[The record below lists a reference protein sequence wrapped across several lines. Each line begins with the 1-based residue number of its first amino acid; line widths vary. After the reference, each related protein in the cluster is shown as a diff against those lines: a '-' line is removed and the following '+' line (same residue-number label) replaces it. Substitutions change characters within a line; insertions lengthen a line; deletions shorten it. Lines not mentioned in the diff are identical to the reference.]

1 MPTIVIVEKAAAY
14 DFGRRLYL
22 VDYGARTPTTGGRPL
37 MSWLSDTYT
46 ELKALYQRFVQWERL
61 ALLREREWRFPI
73 YGTVEDFEQRFK
85 FLVPQVFRDE
95 FFNMHKRRKTSGHS
109 GFCERGEVAV
119 NVPNPRS
126 TGSSKKF
133 LDRETSIYHFHGS
146 LNQDRGGLYLYGHFR
161 LPHQIAR
168 GVLRMINSC
177 LIYGAIVFIV
187 AAAAYGVEIL
197 TSVVSTHFFYNALI
211 SYLPFFALFFFLMSL
226 MNCLLVRRLERRD
239 RHARAEA
246 YRLLT
251 EICGSPATPPNH
263 QP

>member
-1 MPTIVIVEKAAAY
+1 
-14 DFGRRLYL
+14 
-22 VDYGARTPTTGGRPL
+22 
-37 MSWLSDTYT
+37 MSWLSDKYAD
-46 ELKALYQRFVQWERL
+46 LKALYLRLEQWERF
-61 ALLREREWRFPI
+61 ALLREQEWRFSI
-73 YGTVEDFEQRFK
+73 YGTAEEFEQRFN
-85 FLVPQVFRDE
+85 FLVPPISRDE

-211 SYLPFFALFFFLMSL
+211 SYLPFFALFFVLMSL

-239 RHARAEA
+239 RHARAET
-246 YRLLT
+246 YRLLV
-251 EICGSPATPPNH
+251 EICGNTAEPLHN

>member
-1 MPTIVIVEKAAAY
+1 
-14 DFGRRLYL
+14 
-22 VDYGARTPTTGGRPL
+22 
-37 MSWLSDTYT
+37 
-46 ELKALYQRFVQWERL
+46 
-61 ALLREREWRFPI
+61 
-73 YGTVEDFEQRFK
+73 
-85 FLVPQVFRDE
+85 
-95 FFNMHKRRKTSGHS
+95 
-109 GFCERGEVAV
+109 
-119 NVPNPRS
+119 
-126 TGSSKKF
+126 
-133 LDRETSIYHFHGS
+133 
-146 LNQDRGGLYLYGHFR
+146 
-161 LPHQIAR
+161 
-168 GVLRMINSC
+168 MINSC